1 MTLENNLTNEIAY
14 IECFKGEAKPKQV
27 KNMKLEN
34 WNTNIAKVRAWMS
47 NGLDDEATKVALETT
62 IALGENASDDDARST
77 FWTALRSIGSQAEGF
92 PKARVGQP
100 SLLSSEGQV
109 NVANVVSQVVTAFAS
124 ITDETSRNIV
134 LSVIVPHG
142 RTGGVYA
149 DWNAFCEA
157 MSNDAHNY
165 MMKSI
170 KEERWDGEAMNK
182 AGVPQ
187 ITPTLTKAERDASA
201 GDDEGG
207 DTQDE

>member
-1 MTLENNLTNEIAY
+1 
-14 IECFKGEAKPKQV
+14 
-27 KNMKLEN
+27 MKLEN
-34 WNTNIAKVRAWMS
+34 WNTNTAKVRAWMS
-47 NGLDDEATKVALETT
+47 NELDDDATKLALETT
-62 IALGENASDDDARST
+62 LALGEAATDDDARST
-77 FWTALRSIGSQAEGF
+77 FWTALRSIGSQCEGF

-100 SLLSSEGQV
+100 SLLSASGQV
-109 NVANVVSQVVTAFAS
+109 NVATVESQVRSAFAS
-124 ITDETSRNIV
+124 ITDESMQNIV

-149 DWNAFCEA
+149 NWEA
-157 MSNDAHNY
+157 LCDAMAESAHGY

-170 KEERWDGEAMNK
+170 KEDRWDGEAMNK

-187 ITPTLTKAERDASA
+187 ITPTPTKAERDALA